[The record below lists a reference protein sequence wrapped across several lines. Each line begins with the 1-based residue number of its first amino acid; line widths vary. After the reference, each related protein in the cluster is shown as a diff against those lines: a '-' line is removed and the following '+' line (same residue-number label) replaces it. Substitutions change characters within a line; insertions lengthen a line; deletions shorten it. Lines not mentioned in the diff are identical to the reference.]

1 MLFNE
6 MSEEEKDTL
15 SYSMLLTLM
24 KLYSKQ
30 ESLKIVFGIENQL
43 TKNINKYDTSKY
55 SLSDVHKLVE
65 NRK

>member
-30 ESLKIVFGIENQL
+30 
-43 TKNINKYDTSKY
+43 
-55 SLSDVHKLVE
+55 
-65 NRK
+65 